1 MIAHLALNAADVSIK
16 CNLKFAAADAKAT
29 SQQFISL
36 AIAQKFLP
44 VKQKKKYWQIRKGR
58 KKHKTYNINTNN

>member
-16 CNLKFAAADAKAT
+16 CNLEFAAANAKAT

-44 VKQKKKYWQIRKGR
+44 VKQKKILANKKRK